1 MTESVY
7 KYLDKT
13 GTAHLID
20 SLNTKLS
27 EKADSDSIGWTMEDV
42 VLSASKWKTKMEFP
56 FSNPIFFGA
65 DNYLIYSPLVTV
77 TSLQFMLPAIDIT
90 AAQMDAF
97 RKAILIG
104 GAQDNGVLEI
114 IAKGTVPTVDIPIRI
129 VYTKAKQAEQE
140 KRPSV
145 WIL

>member
-1 MTESVY
+1 MAESVY

-27 EKADSDSIGWTMEDV
+27 EKADSDSIGWTMEDI

-65 DNYLIYSPLVTV
+65 DNYLIYSPLVTT
-77 TSLQFMLPAIDIT
+77 TSLQFLLPEIDIT
-90 AAQMDAF
+90 DAQMDAF

-114 IAKGTVPTVDIPIRI
+114 IAKGIVPTIDIPIRI
-129 VYTKAKQAEQE
+129 IYAKAK
-140 KRPSV
+140 
-145 WIL
+145 

>member
-1 MTESVY
+1 MAESVY

-27 EKADSDSIGWTMEDV
+27 KKADSDSIGWTMEDI

-65 DNYLIYSPLVTV
+65 DNYLIYSPLVTA
-77 TSLQFMLPAIDIT
+77 TSLQFLLPAIDIT
-90 AAQMDAF
+90 DAQMDAF

-114 IAKGTVPTVDIPIRI
+114 IAKGIIPTIDIPIRI
-129 VYTKAKQAEQE
+129 IYAKAK
-140 KRPSV
+140 
-145 WIL
+145 

>member
-1 MTESVY
+1 MAESVY
-7 KYLDKT
+7 KYLNKT

-65 DNYLIYSPLVTV
+65 DNYLIYSPLVTA
-77 TSLQFMLPAIDIT
+77 TSLQFLLPAIDIT
-90 AAQMDAF
+90 DAQMGAF

-114 IAKGTVPTVDIPIRI
+114 IAKGIVPTVDIPIRI
-129 VYTKAKQAEQE
+129 IYTKAK
-140 KRPSV
+140 
-145 WIL
+145 

>member
-1 MTESVY
+1 MAESVY

-27 EKADSDSIGWTMEDV
+27 EKADSDSIGWTMEDI

-65 DNYLIYSPLVTV
+65 DNYLIYSPLVTT
-77 TSLQFMLPAIDIT
+77 TSLQFLLPEIDIT
-90 AAQMDAF
+90 DAQMDAF

-114 IAKGTVPTVDIPIRI
+114 IAKGIVPTIDIPIRI
-129 VYTKAKQAEQE
+129 IYTKAK
-140 KRPSV
+140 
-145 WIL
+145 

>member
-1 MTESVY
+1 MAESVY
-7 KYLDKT
+7 KYLDRT
-13 GTAHLID
+13 GTAYLID

-27 EKADSDSIGWTMEDV
+27 KKADSDSIGWTMEDI

-65 DNYLIYSPLVTV
+65 DNYLIYSPLVTT
-77 TSLQFMLPAIDIT
+77 TSLQFLLPAIDIT
-90 AAQMDAF
+90 DAQMNEF

-114 IAKGTVPTVDIPIRI
+114 IAKGIVPTVDIPIRI
-129 VYTKAKQAEQE
+129 IYTKAK
-140 KRPSV
+140 
-145 WIL
+145 